1 MSEPGR
7 RLLAG
12 MVGGGPGAMI
22 GSAHRYAMN
31 LDGQYDLPLV
41 ILAAS
46 SPPERIRSLG
56 SGPSVGSPAAQWVCD
71 RSRRSSPPAAGS
83 GCRSDVRCAATV
95 APGSRRARADET
107 CLRLPCCPS
116 GLPVIPAWHNQRSAP
131 QSETDQPTTTARR
144 KIEVKLVGVGS
155 NAVAQRGKE

>member
-46 SPPERIRSLG
+46 SPPERI
-56 SGPSVGSPAAQWVCD
+56 D
-71 RSRRSSPPAAGS
+71 RSGL
-83 GCRSDVRCAATV
+83 D
-95 APGSRRARADET
+95 RA
-107 CLRLPCCPS
+107 
-116 GLPVIPAWHNQRSAP
+116 
-131 QSETDQPTTTARR
+131 
-144 KIEVKLVGVGS
+144 
-155 NAVAQRGKE
+155 